1 LHRGVRHEAVM
12 DIGPAN
18 KIYETPQIRKG
29 ENTGN
34 LPDRKKQKK
43 QQKEEEKGERKIDI
57 KV

>member
-1 LHRGVRHEAVM
+1 M

-18 KIYETPQIRKG
+18 KIYETPQIKKG

-34 LPDRKKQKK
+34 LPDKRKQKK
-43 QQKEEEKGERKIDI
+43 QQKEEGKGEGKIDI